1 MTDDNAPGG
10 NVNWNEPMNY
20 MEAAAKA
27 RAEERAL
34 HGEWPEEVSQ
44 TYGFI
49 DVVTRT
55 NLVEFSIR
63 HDGLVVW
70 LNVNGVCVARIQNV
84 DSLTI
89 NDARPKNYDPMA
101 FGEYLEKIVPLQ
113 ETPSGLTVEEWD
125 AEVKKSAAKLRET
138 LGRIKVKPECTCDL
152 ETNQLTTGDLTCPL
166 HGDDHRATLRR
177 VEKDADGDAGEPSAE

>member
-1 MTDDNAPGG
+1 M
-10 NVNWNEPMNY
+10 NWNEPMNY

-34 HGEWPEEVSQ
+34 HGEWPEEASQ

-89 NDARPKNYDPMA
+89 TDARPKNYDPVA
-101 FGEYLEKIVPLQ
+101 FGEYLERIVPFTG
-113 ETPSGLTVEEWD
+113 TPPEGLTTEEWD
-125 AEVKKSAAKLRET
+125 AEVKKSAARLRET
-138 LGRIKVKPECTCDL
+138 LQRVKSKGT
-152 ETNQLTTGDLTCPL
+152 
-166 HGDDHRATLRR
+166 
-177 VEKDADGDAGEPSAE
+177 EKDADGDAGEPSAE